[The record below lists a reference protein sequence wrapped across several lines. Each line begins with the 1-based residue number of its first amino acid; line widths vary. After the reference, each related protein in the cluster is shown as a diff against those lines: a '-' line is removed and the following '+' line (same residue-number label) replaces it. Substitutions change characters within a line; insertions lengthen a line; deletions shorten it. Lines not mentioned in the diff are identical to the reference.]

1 MCGIRVT
8 GVPRVVFASTLK
20 RLTVVN
26 RKAYLVPSA
35 RRLIPFQLVVAT
47 GAALVLAVTAPGLSA
62 HADPVYPSAGQVK
75 AAQAAVGDK
84 AAQISVVEGQLK
96 ASNARLEEVQSAA
109 EVASER
115 YNLAR
120 ELLRQATDAA
130 KAAGERA
137 AAAQEIAD
145 IASDKVGQF
154 AAATYREGGSLGQL
168 EAFLSSKGP
177 QDVLDRAAGIQL
189 ISDIRNQVMQDADAS
204 SVVAGVL
211 RRQAAQA
218 QARQL
223 AAAQAAED
231 ARAAAQAQVDLAV
244 TETARIQKQQGV
256 MIAQLA
262 TLRNTSVALER
273 QRQAGLKAEA
283 ERRAAAAAKARAAA
297 HARAAAKARA
307 AVQARAAAQARADAR
322 ARAARDA
329 APRASAPDPVPYDST
344 TDPVAYSPVSAHGS
358 SSAVVAFARGQIGKP
373 YRWGGAGPD
382 SWDCSGLTQAAWSQA
397 GVSLSHYTG
406 WQWAETSRVPLS
418 DLQPGDLVFFG
429 DSGPTSHHV
438 GLYVGGG
445 QMIEAPATGKN
456 VRYASIWRSDIVP
469 EAGRP

>member
-1 MCGIRVT
+1 MPSTRAHIR
-8 GVPRVVFASTLK
+8 
-20 RLTVVN
+20 
-26 RKAYLVPSA
+26 
-35 RRLIPFQLVVAT
+35 FQLVIAT
-47 GAALVLAVTAPGLSA
+47 GTALALAVTAPGLTA

-84 AAQISVVEGQLK
+84 AAQISVIEGQLK

-109 EVASER
+109 EVAAEK

-120 ELLRQATDAA
+120 LLLIQATDAA

-145 IASDKVGQF
+145 IASNKLGQF
-154 AAATYREGGSLGQL
+154 AAATYMRGGNLGQL

-189 ISDIRNQVMQDADAS
+189 ITDIRNQVMQDADAS

-218 QARQL
+218 MAQQL

-231 ARAAAQAQVDLAV
+231 AGVAAQAQVDLA
-244 TETARIQKQQGV
+244 TAETARIQKQQDA

-262 TLRNTSVALER
+262 TLRNTSVTLER
-273 QRQAGLKAEA
+273 QRQAGLKADA
-283 ERRAAAAAKARAAA
+283 ERRAAAAAQ
-297 HARAAAKARA
+297 ARAAAKARA
-307 AVQARAAAQARADAR
+307 DAKARAAAQARADAR

-329 APRASAPDPVPYDST
+329 AQRVAALDPVASDPTS
-344 TDPVAYSPVSAHGS
+344 PVAYSPVPSHGGV
-358 SSAVVAFARGQIGKP
+358 SAVLAFAQAQIGKP
-373 YRWGGAGPD
+373 YQWGGAGPD
-382 SWDCSGLTQAAWSQA
+382 SWDCSGLTQAAWAQA

-406 WQWAETSRVPLS
+406 WQWNETSRVPLS
-418 DLQPGDLVFFG
+418 DLRPGDLVFYG
-429 DSGPTSHHV
+429 ASGATSHHV

-445 QMIEAPATGKN
+445 QMIEAPETGRN